1 MDNKDKTGDGICILS
16 LGMALR
22 KPWLVATDLE
32 HSTDSGGPG
41 AYSQLLIIKEYM
53 TRRANDLG
61 ISEKHLY
68 PADFFD
74 LMGGVGFG
82 G

>member
-1 MDNKDKTGDGICILS
+1 MEYASLALVSLRARRMSAIDLRLS
-16 LGMALR
+16 
-22 KPWLVATDLE
+22 V
-32 HSTDSGGPG
+32 DSGGPG
-41 AYSQLLIIKEYM
+41 AYSQLLILKEYM
-53 TRRANDLG
+53 IRRANDLG
-61 ISEKHLY
+61 ISDDDLY